1 MQKTQLFTHISRSAL
16 SLVLVVSSLAVTIAP
31 TIRAEAPDPQAL
43 LQTEQTLYR
52 VDGLTQQERAEK
64 IDKFYR
70 DHGNLPLAGYGFDMV
85 VAADAYGLDWRLI
98 AAIGFIESSGGRFM
112 IKRTNN
118 AWGWGGGTISFPS
131 YEIAIDKIT
140 RHLAGLEPGTAK
152 WYANKTLSDKIDAYN
167 PPTVRHDY
175 NEIVFSLMNK
185 ISNTDITP
193 ATPEVFA
200 AK

>member
-1 MQKTQLFTHISRSAL
+1 MQKNPLFTHISRSVL

-31 TIRAEAPDPQAL
+31 TIRAEAPDPVTL
-43 LQTEQTLYR
+43 LETEKTAYR

-64 IDKFYR
+64 IDTFYR
-70 DHGNLPLAGYGFDMV
+70 NHGNLPLAGYGFDMV

-98 AAIGFIESSGGRFM
+98 AAIGFIESTGGKFM

-118 AWGWGGGTISFPS
+118 AWGWCGGTCSFPS
-131 YEIAIDKIT
+131 FEIAIDKIT

-185 ISNTDITP
+185 ISNTDISDTTSE
-193 ATPEVFA
+193 ALA